1 MKTMKKLFAFLLS
14 AAMCCTV
21 LAACSNSS
29 AGNNAGSGNSADTS
43 GSDSGWTPS
52 GPVTIIC
59 PYGAGGGQDV
69 AARMLAK
76 YAEKYAG
83 VKFVVDNRTGGSGT
97 IGNTA
102 IANAKPDGMTLGMY
116 HNLSNFDQF
125 LVDGVTYTEESFIQ
139 LCCFTS
145 DATVIVANKSLGVT
159 DLAGLVELA
168 KAEPGKITWGGPE
181 YSSQTYPRMNVE
193 NATGASFGKMI
204 FDGGA
209 ASLTAVAGGNCDVTS
224 VFPSEYAA
232 MSDNPDIIVLATTG
246 EERMAALPDVPT
258 MKEQGIDATFHQ
270 IRSFV
275 LPAGASDEIIA
286 FYDNVFTQTMADPE
300 FQEELTNGGFE
311 FVDMHDS
318 ASATEYMIDDFNSL
332 RDSIV
337 AEAEATK
344 SAQ

>member
-1 MKTMKKLFAFLLS
+1 MKSPKKVLSMLL
-14 AAMCCTV
+14 ATAVCCSM
-21 LAACSNSS
+21 LAACGNSS
-29 AGNNAGSGNSADTS
+29 SSSGSGSGTS
-43 GSDSGWTPS
+43 EEGWTPS
-52 GPVTIIC
+52 GPVTVIC

-102 IANAKPDGMTLGMY
+102 IATAKPDGMTLGMY

-125 LVDGVTYTEESFIQ
+125 VVEGVTYTEESFTQ

-159 DLAGLVELA
+159 NLAELVEKA

-193 NATGASFGKMI
+193 NAEGVTFGKMI

-232 MSDNPDIIVLATTG
+232 MADNPDIVVLATTG

-275 LPAGASDEIIA
+275 LPAGASEEIVA
-286 FYDNVFTQTMADPE
+286 FYDEVFTQTLADEE
-300 FQEELTNGGFE
+300 FQKELAEGGFE

-318 ASATEYMIDDFNSL
+318 ASATEYMMQDFNSL
-332 RDSIV
+332 KDSII
-337 AEAEATK
+337 ATVEQDQ
-344 SAQ
+344 SAS

>member
-1 MKTMKKLFAFLLS
+1 MKSLKKALALALT
-14 AAMCCTV
+14 AAVCCAS
-21 LAACSNSS
+21 LAACSQS
-29 AGNNAGSGNSADTS
+29 GNNSGGSASGSG
-43 GSDSGWTPS
+43 DSEGWKPS
-52 GPVTIIC
+52 GPVTVIC

-102 IANAKPDGMTLGMY
+102 IATAKPDGMTLGMY

-125 LVDGVTYTEESFIQ
+125 VVDGVTYTEQSFTQ

-145 DATVIVANKSLGVT
+145 DATVIVANKSLGVSN
-159 DLAGLVELA
+159 LAELVEKA

-193 NATGASFGKMI
+193 NAEGVTFGKMI

-232 MSDNPDIIVLATTG
+232 MADNPDIVVLATTG

-275 LPAGASDEIIA
+275 LPAGASEEIIA
-286 FYDNVFTQTMADPE
+286 FYDDVFTQTLADPE
-300 FQEELTNGGFE
+300 FQQELADGGFE

-318 ASATEYMIDDFNSL
+318 ASATQYMMDDFNSL
-332 RDSIV
+332 KDSIV
-337 AEAEATK
+337 ETVEQSK